1 MIKHIVFWR
10 LKDSAHGNDRA
21 TNARL
26 IKEQLEALRGR
37 IPGLLKIEVGFDF
50 VRADT
55 SSDLALY
62 SEMES
67 RAALEAYQAHP
78 LHQAVAGFIK
88 EAVSERRAVDYET
101 G

>member
-10 LKDSAHGNDRA
+10 LKETAHGNDRA

-26 IKEQLEALRGR
+26 IKEQLEGLRGR
-37 IPGLLKIEVGFDF
+37 IPGLIRIEVGFDF
-50 VRADT
+50 IRAET

-67 RAALEAYQAHP
+67 RAALDAYQVHP
-78 LHQAVAGFIK
+78 LHKAVAGFIK
-88 EAVSERRAVDYET
+88 DAVSERRAVDYEA
-101 G
+101 

>member
-1 MIKHIVFWR
+1 MIKHIVLWR
-10 LKDSAHGNDRA
+10 LKDTAHGNDKA

-37 IPGLLKIEVGFDF
+37 IPGLLRLEVGCDF
-50 VRADT
+50 IHADT

-78 LHQAVAGFIK
+78 LHKAVGSFIK
-88 EAVSERRAVDYET
+88 EACSERRAVDYEV
-101 G
+101 

>member
-10 LKDSAHGNDRA
+10 LRDSAHGNDAA

-26 IKEQLEALRGR
+26 IKEGLEALRGR
-37 IPGLLKIEVGFDF
+37 IPGLLAIEVGMDF
-50 VRADT
+50 VRGDT

-67 RAALEAYQAHP
+67 REALEAYQKHP
-78 LHQAVAGFIK
+78 LHQEVAGFIK
-88 EAVSERRAVDYET
+88 EAVSERRAVDYEA
-101 G
+101 